1 MATQSLPALPILH
14 KNKNLTIGVALI
26 IFDITLYG
34 LLHDISKLAIFSYFK
49 NHIDFSTYSD
59 FQTKFLLYFS
69 NFPLYKTV
77 NNHLVDLICFA
88 SFSLIISNF
97 LESKY
102 SCFFAFSIGLLT
114 EVLQLIIP
122 ALGTFDLLD
131 VLTYFFITIL
141 FFAIKTI

>member
-1 MATQSLPALPILH
+1 LATQSLPALPILH
-14 KNKNLTIGVALI
+14 KNQNLTIGVALI
-26 IFDITLYG
+26 IIDITLYG

-59 FQTKFLLYFS
+59 FQTKFLFYFS

-77 NNHLVDLICFA
+77 NNHLVDLIWFA

-114 EVLQLIIP
+114 EVLQLIRP
-122 ALGTFDLLD
+122 ALGTFDFLD
-131 VLTYFFITIL
+131 ILTYFLTTIL
-141 FFAIKTI
+141 FFAIRTT

>member
-1 MATQSLPALPILH
+1 LH
-14 KNKNLTIGVALI
+14 KNQNLTIGVALI
-26 IFDITLYG
+26 LADIILYG

-59 FQTKFLLYFS
+59 FQSKFYLFFS
-69 NFPLYKTV
+69 KIPLYKTI
-77 NNHLVDLICFA
+77 NNHLGDLIWFA

-131 VLTYFFITIL
+131 VLTYFLTTIL
-141 FFAIKTI
+141 FFAIRTT

>member
-1 MATQSLPALPILH
+1 MATLSLPALPILH
-14 KNKNLTIGVALI
+14 KNQNLTIGVALI
-26 IFDITLYG
+26 IIDITLYG

-69 NFPLYKTV
+69 NFPLYKTI
-77 NNHLVDLICFA
+77 NNHLVDLIWFA

-102 SCFFAFSIGLLT
+102 SCFFIFAIGLLT
-114 EVLQLIIP
+114 EVLQLIRP
-122 ALGTFDLLD
+122 ALGTFDFLD
-131 VLTYFFITIL
+131 ILTYFLTTIL
-141 FFAIKTI
+141 FFAIRTT

>member
-14 KNKNLTIGVALI
+14 KNQNLTIGVALI
-26 IFDITLYG
+26 IIDITLYG

-77 NNHLVDLICFA
+77 NNHLVDLIWFA

-114 EVLQLIIP
+114 EVLQLIRP
-122 ALGTFDLLD
+122 ALGTFDFFD
-131 VLTYFFITIL
+131 ILTYFLTTIL
-141 FFAIKTI
+141 FFAIRTI